1 MALSIIKLRGA
12 VRDRV
17 PFLPPSSGFRCPPQ
31 SESDGCKVDSLA
43 EGGMAEGPNFG
54 TAEIRTYTTDDV

>member
-1 MALSIIKLRGA
+1 MVLSVSKLRGA

-17 PFLPPSSGFRCPPQ
+17 RFQLPSSGFRCPPQ

-54 TAEIRTYTTDDV
+54 TAEIGTYTTDDV